1 MIEPRILAPL
11 AVPIIILF
19 IFMVGLG
26 FRSAEDVRIDDEI
39 RLTQKSEMKW
49 VDRRLSDLEERIKRL
64 EAMVGGSDDKGR
76 R

>member
-1 MIEPRILAPL
+1 MIWLRFTVGALL
-11 AVPIIILF
+11 VLWTAVAF
-19 IFMVGLG
+19 GY
-26 FRSAEDVRIDDEI
+26 RSAEDVRIDDEI
-39 RLTQKSEMKW
+39 RFTQKSEMKW